1 MEEKQFLKKYL
12 GEITLKNGEHVK
24 FLFPVSKDWFN
35 MCKIEAESVYSKLT
49 KKSDLLQK
57 YQYAAIDNL
66 NKEQF
71 CVVFA
76 AVKKYG
82 EKYWVRLWNERNKK

>member
-24 FLFPVSKDWFN
+24 FLYPITENWYN
-35 MCKIEAESVYSKLT
+35 MYRIEAETTYGRIT
-49 KKSDLLQK
+49 KNTNTLQR

-66 NKEQF
+66 TKEQF

-76 AVKKYG
+76 ATKKYG